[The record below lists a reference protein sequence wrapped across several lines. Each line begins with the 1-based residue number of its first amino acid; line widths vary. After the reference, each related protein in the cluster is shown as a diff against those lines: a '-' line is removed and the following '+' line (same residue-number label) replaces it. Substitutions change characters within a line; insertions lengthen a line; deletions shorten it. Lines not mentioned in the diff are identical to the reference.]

1 MNFALK
7 SPYIRMY
14 KIFTLIAICVLF
26 LTSCTVRQQTL
37 YFKNNTKTDTSV
49 LITDI
54 PPYTQSVVQV
64 DDILA
69 INLTSISNFTEK
81 NPVTIFS
88 DGGLE
93 YPLIPTI
100 GRGGEGGGAG
110 GTKGYLVDPEGYID
124 YPVLGK
130 LKVSGL
136 TLREIKTLLA
146 QRLKSEYVKDPVVEV
161 RIINYKV
168 TVLGEVRWPGVVI
181 APNHRMNVLEA
192 VAAAGDILIS
202 GRKDNVLVIREIDG
216 VRKFAHIDLNSRNS
230 FTNPFFVLK
239 SNDIVIIEPSR
250 NTRQANNNDVSNFYI
265 PFIGTLLT
273 GLLSVVAI
281 IALTNK

>member
-1 MNFALK
+1 MRTAKIALFALILL
-7 SPYIRMY
+7 SIS
-14 KIFTLIAICVLF
+14 A
-26 LTSCTVRQQTL
+26 CTVRKQTL
-37 YFKNNTKTDTSV
+37 YFSKNSTTDTSV

-54 PPYTQSVVQV
+54 PPYVQSVVQP

-69 INLTSISNFTEK
+69 INVTSISNFTEK

-93 YPLIPTI
+93 YTLIPTI
-100 GRGGEGGGAG
+100 GRGGEGGGG
-110 GTKGYLVDPEGYID
+110 GTKGYLVDPEGLID

-130 LKVSGL
+130 LKVAGL

-146 QRLKSEYVKDPVVEV
+146 QRLRSEYIKDPVVEV

-168 TVLGEVRWPGVVI
+168 TVMGEVRWPGVVI

-192 VAAAGDILIS
+192 VAAAGDILVT
-202 GRKDNVLVIREIDG
+202 GRKDNVMVIREQNG
-216 VRKFAHIDLNSRNS
+216 VRKFARIDLNSRNA

-239 SNDIVIIEPSR
+239 SNDIIVVESNR
-250 NTRQANNNDVSNFYI
+250 SVRQGNNNDFTNFYL
-265 PFIGTLLT
+265 PLIGTIVT
-273 GLLSVVAI
+273 TFFAVYAI
-281 IALTNK
+281 ILINNK

>member
-1 MNFALK
+1 MYRVFAL
-7 SPYIRMY
+7 
-14 KIFTLIAICVLF
+14 IALCVVF
-26 LTSCTVRQQTL
+26 LSSCTVRQQTL

-49 LITDI
+49 LITDV

-100 GRGGEGGGAG
+100 GRGGEGGGG

-130 LKVSGL
+130 LKVAGL

-168 TVLGEVRWPGVVI
+168 TILGEVRWPGVVI

-192 VAAAGDILIS
+192 VAAAGDILVT

-216 VRKFAHIDLNSRNS
+216 VRKFAHIDLNSRNA

-239 SNDIVIIEPSR
+239 SNDIVIVEAAR
-250 NTRQANNNDVSNFYI
+250 TTRQSTNDFTNFYV
-265 PFIGTLLT
+265 PLIGTVLT
-273 GLLSVVAI
+273 GLLSVYAI
-281 IALTNK
+281 ITLAGK

>member
-1 MNFALK
+1 MRKAIIAVYAL
-7 SPYIRMY
+7 
-14 KIFTLIAICVLF
+14 VL
-26 LTSCTVRQQTL
+26 LTISACTVRKQTL
-37 YFKNNTKTDTSV
+37 YFSKNSKTDTSV

-54 PPYTQSVVQV
+54 PPYTQSVVQQ

-69 INLTSISNFTEK
+69 INVTSISNFTEK

-93 YPLIPTI
+93 YTLIPTI
-100 GRGGEGGGAG
+100 GRGGEGGAAG
-110 GTKGYLVDPEGYID
+110 SGTKGYLVDPEGFID

-130 LKVSGL
+130 LKVAGL

-146 QRLKSEYVKDPVVEV
+146 QRLRSEYIKDPVVEV

-168 TVLGEVRWPGVVI
+168 TVMGEVRWPGVVI

-192 VAAAGDILIS
+192 VAAAGDILVT
-202 GRKDNVLVIREIDG
+202 GRKDNVMVIREHNG
-216 VRKFAHIDLNSRNS
+216 VRKFARIDLNSRNA

-239 SNDIVIIEPSR
+239 SNDIIVVESAR
-250 NTRQANNNDVSNFYI
+250 TVRQGNNNDVSNFYL
-265 PFIGTLLT
+265 PLIGTIVT
-273 GLLSVVAI
+273 TFFAVYAIILLS
-281 IALTNK
+281 NK